1 MCALYSKV
9 CAKLYGAVRKIS
21 SGRAS
26 VKQSKVRSMRL
37 IDKKELPFSVDKLR
51 NAFNVG
57 ADPLI
62 GGACK
67 ENRP

>member
-1 MCALYSKV
+1 
-9 CAKLYGAVRKIS
+9 
-21 SGRAS
+21 
-26 VKQSKVRSMRL
+26 MRL

-62 GGACK
+62 GGTCQ